1 MNEMAA
7 PGAMDAPMGKDFSC
21 SFVTSKSAA
30 AIYEG
35 ILDVPGWWSENI
47 EGSPGALGMEWVYD
61 NRPVHLARFRVAE
74 LVPGRRVVWEVIEN
88 MLSFV
93 KDQSE
98 WVGDRLVFEIS
109 PESSGHRL
117 TFTQEGLTPADQC
130 YDICDNAWT
139 GYIAGSLRARIE
151 VGKGS
156 PVVKVS

>member
-1 MNEMAA
+1 MNEMVV
-7 PGAMDAPMGKDFSC
+7 PGAASETTSTDFSC

-35 ILDVPGWWSENI
+35 ILDVRGWWSENI
-47 EGSPGALGMEWVYD
+47 EGSPGALGTDWIYD

-74 LVPGRRVVWEVIEN
+74 LVPGRRVVWDVLEN

-98 WVGDRLVFEIS
+98 WVGDRLVFEIT
-109 PESSGHRL
+109 PEGNGHRL
-117 TFTQEGLTPADQC
+117 TFTQHGLTPADQC

-156 PVVKVS
+156 PVNKFS